1 MTDRPSQIRRLVL
14 VLDPDGA
21 GEAGLRWTG
30 ELARLLDLQVVAL
43 MIEDERLF
51 HAAGHR
57 FASEISPDRATRQ
70 ALDPARLDSDFRL
83 AARRSERRLR
93 EIARAAR
100 LAVEVQRVR
109 GSPEMTIRE
118 RIRNGDLA
126 ALFAPSSA
134 LDRTFGSHAARLRLA
149 EGLQAALMMPPS
161 PAVSAGTVVAVPGDA
176 DDTAPL
182 ALGRSIAG
190 RAGADLEIWSPGA
203 SVPKTGMP
211 PDATVRD
218 LDPITTATIGR
229 LRGRPIP
236 RLLILGAA
244 LTPERRER
252 LRALAARLGAPVIS
266 LGPAREG
273 D

>member
-30 ELARLLDLQVVAL
+30 ELARLLDLQVLAL

-51 HAAGHR
+51 HAAGHG
-57 FASEISPDRATRQ
+57 FASEIAPDRATRQ

-118 RIRNGDLA
+118 RIRHGDLA
-126 ALFAPSSA
+126 ALFAPSSP

-161 PAVSAGTVVAVPGDA
+161 PTVQAGTVVAVPGDA
-176 DDTAPL
+176 EDAAPV
-182 ALGRSIAG
+182 ALGQGIAG

-203 SVPKTGMP
+203 CVPKVGMP
-211 PDATVRD
+211 HDATVRD
-218 LDPITTATIGR
+218 LDPITTATVR
-229 LRGRPIP
+229 APRGRPVP
-236 RLLILGAA
+236 RVMILGAA
-244 LTPERRER
+244 LTPDRRRR
-252 LRALAARLGAPVIS
+252 LHALASRLGLPS
-266 LGPAREG
+266 
-273 D
+273 